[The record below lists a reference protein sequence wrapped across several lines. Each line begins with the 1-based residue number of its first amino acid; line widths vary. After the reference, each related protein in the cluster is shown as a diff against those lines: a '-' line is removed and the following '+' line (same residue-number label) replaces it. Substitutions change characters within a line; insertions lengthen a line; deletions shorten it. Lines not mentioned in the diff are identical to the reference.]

1 LKGDN
6 PGDKVAEIKSRVDIV
21 ELISEY
27 VALKKAG
34 RNFLGLCPFHNEKTP
49 SFTVSREKQIFYCFG
64 CGERGDVFAF
74 LMRLNNTTF
83 PETLKFL
90 ANRTGVVLP
99 NFSFSR
105 NGKNELNAREQIIQ
119 INQVAA
125 DYYTGN
131 LFSPTGKDSLKYLA
145 ERGLKESTIRIFGL
159 GYALDGWRNLKNHLE
174 QKRLPLKS
182 AREAGLIIAKD
193 DRSDMLYDR
202 FRNRLMF
209 PVKDIDG
216 RIIAF
221 GGRIMGKGEPKY
233 LNSPESPAYT
243 KGRQLFGLNQAKE
256 AIRNSGY
263 VILVEGYFDLIVLW
277 DHGITNVVATLG
289 TALTKDHVALIKRY
303 ADRVAVIFDSD
314 EAGRK
319 ALARSVE
326 MFIAAHI
333 DARAVILP
341 EGLDPDDFVR
351 RYSGEAL
358 KAMVESAP
366 SIVDYYIENV
376 IGGGNS
382 FEKKGEAAARAAVFI
397 TGIAD
402 TIDRNL
408 FIKRVSE
415 KLGIDQEILKNEVNK
430 KSHPNLRKG
439 SASKQ
444 PDGGAIGLELK
455 LIHLM
460 MECPSVIP
468 SIIESKVME
477 YFLSKDLKSIGQA
490 WIDYELKE
498 PAKPGNAISFI
509 QKLDNSELEKILLK
523 LLVNE
528 SPFQK
533 EHLDSYTSDSIRQMK
548 RRWYKEQYKNITE
561 RIMNAQASVAQTL
574 VPELLKE
581 KERLM
586 REEKEL

>member
-1 LKGDN
+1 
-6 PGDKVAEIKSRVDIV
+6 
-21 ELISEY
+21 
-27 VALKKAG
+27 
-34 RNFLGLCPFHNEKTP
+34 LCPFDNEKAP

-83 PETLKFL
+83 LETLKFL

-99 NFSFSR
+99 NFSYSR

-131 LFSPTGKDSLKYLA
+131 LFSPNGKDALKYLA
-145 ERGLKESTIRIFGL
+145 ERGLKESTIKIFGL
-159 GYALDGWRNLKNHLE
+159 GYALDGWRHLKNHLE
-174 QKRLPLKS
+174 QRRLPLKS
-182 AREAGLIIAKD
+182 AKEAGLIIAKD

-233 LNSPESPAYT
+233 LNSPESPVYT

-277 DHGITNVVATLG
+277 DNGIKNVVATLG
-289 TALTKDHVALIKRY
+289 TALTKDHIALIKRY

-319 ALARSVE
+319 ALARSVG
-326 MFIAAHI
+326 MFIAAHM

-358 KAMVESAP
+358 KAMVEDAP

-382 FEKKGEAAARAAVFI
+382 FEEKGEAAVRAATFI
-397 TGIAD
+397 TGIEDA
-402 TIDRNL
+402 IDRNL

-415 KLGIDQEILKNEVNK
+415 KLGIDQDILKKEVNK
-430 KSHPNLRKG
+430 RFNPNARKEVVSRKSNEE
-439 SASKQ
+439 
-444 PDGGAIGLELK
+444 AIELELK

-460 MECPSVIP
+460 MDCPSVIP
-468 SIIESKVME
+468 SIVESKVTE
-477 YFLSKDLKSIGQA
+477 YFLNKNLKSIGEA
-490 WIDYELKE
+490 WIDS
-498 PAKPGNAISFI
+498 ASKPQINPNDAISFI
-509 QKLDNSELEKILLK
+509 QRLGNADIEKTLLK
-523 LLVNE
+523 LLVKE
-528 SPFQK
+528 SPFNK
-533 EHLDSYTSDSIRQMK
+533 ECLDAMTSDMVRQVK
-548 RRWYKEQYKNITE
+548 RKWYKEQRNNIND
-561 RIMNAQASVAQTL
+561 RLLNAQTSGDQTL
-574 VPELLKE
+574 MAELVKKKE
-581 KERLM
+581 KLI
-586 REEKEL
+586 REERDL